1 MESIVWNEQYNMGIE
16 IVDTAHAK
24 LFRIVDKL
32 RDRLQNEQA
41 PQRACEEGIKYL
53 ESYTMKHFSE
63 EEAYMR
69 SVRYKG
75 YVQHKK
81 IHDNFRDKT
90 LVSLRNDLQ
99 LSNYS
104 SLSVERFI
112 GVMTGWL
119 TGHILT
125 EDLAIVGKV
134 ATRRRYN
141 LSSKISVIEKAV
153 GHTME
158 DVFHVESKLASADYK
173 GENLGNAFYCRLH
186 YDIDNGGKVQIL
198 LGVEEQLI
206 LKGVGQVMVAAPS
219 QRSNVVNAAALQI
232 FEVLF
237 HHMGKLFR
245 SETTYELTKNGLLTK
260 DEFRA
265 DFMKGYPC
273 SLLFDTRL
281 GHFVFCFRTWK
292 GK

>member
-1 MESIVWNEQYNMGIE
+1 MENIVWNEQYNIGVE
-16 IVDTAHAK
+16 VVDTAHAN

-32 RDRLQNEQA
+32 KSRLEDQLA
-41 PQRACEEGIKYL
+41 TQRACEEGIKYL
-53 ESYTMKHFSE
+53 EGYTMKHFSE
-63 EEAYMR
+63 EEIYMR
-69 SVRYKG
+69 SIRYKG
-75 YVQHKK
+75 Y
-81 IHDNFRDKT
+81 
-90 LVSLRNDLQ
+90 VSLRNDLQ

-104 SLSVERFI
+104 TPAVERFL

-125 EDLAIVGKV
+125 EDLAIVGK
-134 ATRRRYN
+134 AIARKRYD
-141 LSSKISVIEKAV
+141 LSSKISVVSKAV
-153 GHTME
+153 SHTME
-158 DVFHVESKLASADYK
+158 DVFHVETRLASAEYK
-173 GENLGNAFYCRLH
+173 GENMGNAFYCRFL
-186 YDIDNGGKVQIL
+186 YDIDNNGKVQIL

-206 LKGVGQVMVAAPS
+206 LHAVGKVMTAPPS
-219 QRSNVVNAAALQI
+219 KRSAMVNAAALQI
-232 FEVLF
+232 FEQLF

-245 SETTYELTKNGLLTK
+245 SQPTYELDGNTLLTK

-292 GK
+292 EKKPQTSHASAAEDRK